1 MYTSLTHSLDTCTPH
16 SLTHWTHVHLTHSLK
31 EHTYTS
37 LTHSLDTC
45 TPHSLTGHMYTS
57 LTHWTYVH
65 LTNSLNTCTPHSLTR
80 HMYTSLNHWTHVH
93 LTQSLDTCT
102 PHSSTEHKHA
112 PLTMAPFISLKTTPL
127 KINGESG
134 LVKSSGSNRQPSCL
148 VKQQNFFPLE
158 TLYHK
163 LKCCRN

>member
-1 MYTSLTHSLDTCTPH
+1 MYT
-16 SLTHWTHVHLTHSLK
+16 SLTHWTHVHLTHSLGTCTPYSLTG
-31 EHTYTS
+31 HMYISLTHWTHVH
-37 LTHSLDTC
+37 LTHSLGTC

-57 LTHWTYVH
+57 LTHWTHVH
-65 LTNSLNTCTPHSLTR
+65 LTHSLNTCTPHSITG
-80 HMYTSLNHWTHVH
+80 HMYAL
-93 LTQSLDTCT
+93 
-102 PHSSTEHKHA
+102 
-112 PLTMAPFISLKTTPL
+112 LTMAPFISLKTTPL

-134 LVKSSGSNRQPSCL
+134 LAKSSGSNRQPSCL

>member
-1 MYTSLTHSLDTCTPH
+1 MYT
-16 SLTHWTHVHLTHSLK
+16 SLTHWTHVHLTHSLDTCTP
-31 EHTYTS
+31 HSLSGHMYTS
-37 LTHSLDTC
+37 LTQWTHVHLTHSLNTC

-57 LTHWTYVH
+57 LTHWI
-65 LTNSLNTCTPHSLTR
+65 
-80 HMYTSLNHWTHVH
+80 HVH
-93 LTQSLDTCT
+93 LTHSLDTCTDLTHSLDTCT
-102 PHSSTEHKHA
+102 PHSLTEHKYA

-134 LVKSSGSNRQPSCL
+134 LAKSSGSNRQPSCL
-148 VKQQNFFPLE
+148 VKQHNFFPLE

>member
-1 MYTSLTHSLDTCTPH
+1 MYTSLTHSLNTCTPHSLTGHMYTSLNHWTHVHLTHSLDTCTPH
-16 SLTHWTHVHLTHSLK
+16 SLTHWTHVHF
-31 EHTYTS
+31 
-37 LTHSLDTC
+37 THSLDTS
-45 TPHSLTGHMYTS
+45 TPHSL
-57 LTHWTYVH
+57 
-65 LTNSLNTCTPHSLTR
+65 
-80 HMYTSLNHWTHVH
+80 
-93 LTQSLDTCT
+93 
-102 PHSSTEHKHA
+102 TEHKHA